1 MEELIWLNISNPARF
16 YHYLYKTGL
25 TERDIFM
32 DKDTPE
38 MKLFQY
44 VKTATGDMQQKT
56 EE

>member
-44 VKTATGDMQQKT
+44 EKTATGDMQQKT